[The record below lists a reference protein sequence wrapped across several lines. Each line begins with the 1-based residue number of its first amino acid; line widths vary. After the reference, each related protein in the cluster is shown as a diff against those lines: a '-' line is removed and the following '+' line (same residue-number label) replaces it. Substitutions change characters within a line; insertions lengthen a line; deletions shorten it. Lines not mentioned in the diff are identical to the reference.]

1 MEKLKVKFLMG
12 PPDCNDPYIPTYS
25 DLFLKELSGK
35 MGIEVVTGEMEEV
48 AREAL
53 PVYFIASGGAENGFK
68 ANYKATKEPY
78 LLLTTPAYNSL
89 AASMEILGFLDENNL
104 KGEILHGDMDTL
116 AHELKLRLTIA
127 EAKQKLSRSH
137 LGCFGMPGG
146 LIASE
151 IDFEKLEK
159 ETGCRSSM
167 YTLDELIEEDH
178 KGGYEQNDYTRQL
191 KEKSFNAQ
199 EIEKALNVYGALK
212 RLVEKYALTAVTV
225 RCFDLLKQIG
235 TTGCLALAILNAEGI
250 PAACEGDQKSLLSMV
265 IMRLL
270 TSRTGFMAN
279 PCSMDPASGEIIFA
293 HCTIPIDMPDSYFL
307 TTHFESGIG
316 VAVASDI
323 EPQTMTVFK
332 CNGDL
337 SRHYAGRA
345 QLIETMHRNDLCRTQ
360 LKLKMEDGTGYFS
373 KRPIS
378 NHHIICKGDYKEV
391 IDAFFAD
398 FE

>member
-25 DLFLKELSGK
+25 DLFLKELSEK
-35 MGIEVVTGEMEEV
+35 MGIEVVTAEMEEV
-48 AREAL
+48 AKEPL
-53 PVYFIASGGAENGFK
+53 PIYFIASGGAENGFK
-68 ANYKATKEPY
+68 ANYAMTKEPY

-89 AASMEILGFLDENNL
+89 AASMEILGFLDEHDL

-116 AHELKLRLTIA
+116 AHELKLRATVA
-127 EAKQKLSRSH
+127 EAKEKLSKAN
-137 LGCFGMPGG
+137 LGCFGLPGG

-151 IDFEKLEK
+151 IDFEKLQK
-159 ETGCRSSM
+159 DTGCCCSLYS
-167 YTLDELIEEDH
+167 LDELIEEYH
-178 KGGYEQNDYTRQL
+178 KGGYEENEYTRQL
-191 KEKSFNAQ
+191 KEKSFNPE

-212 RLVEKYALTAVTV
+212 RLIEKYSLTAVTV

-235 TTGCLALAILNAEGI
+235 TTGCLALSILNTEGI

-270 TSRTGFMAN
+270 SGQSGFMAN
-279 PCSMDPASGEIIFA
+279 PCSMNPASGEIIFA

-323 EPQTMTVFK
+323 EPQVMTVFK

-345 QLIETMHRNDLCRTQ
+345 YLLETMHRNDLCRTQ
-360 LKLKMEDGTGYFS
+360 MRLKMEDGTDYFS
-373 KRPIS
+373 NRPIS

-391 IDAFFAD
+391 IDAFFA
-398 FE
+398 EYE

>member
-25 DLFLKELSGK
+25 DLFLKELSEK
-35 MGIEVVTGEMEEV
+35 MGVEVVTAEMEEV
-48 AREAL
+48 AKEPL
-53 PVYFIASGGAENGFK
+53 PIYFIASGGAENGFK
-68 ANYKATKEPY
+68 ANYEMTKEPY

-89 AASMEILGFLDENNL
+89 AASMEILGFLDEHGL
-104 KGEILHGDMDTL
+104 KGEILHGDMDAL
-116 AHELKLRLTIA
+116 AHKLKLRLA
-127 EAKQKLSRSH
+127 VAKAKAGLRKAN
-137 LGCFGMPGG
+137 LGCFGLPGG

-151 IDFEKLEK
+151 ISFEKLE
-159 ETGCRSSM
+159 EDTGCRCNLYS
-167 YTLDELIEEDH
+167 LDELVEEYR
-178 KGGYEQNDYTRQL
+178 KGGYEENDHTRQL
-191 KEKSFNAQ
+191 KGKSFNPE

-212 RLVEKYALTAVTV
+212 RLIDKYNLTAVTV

-235 TTGCLALAILNAEGI
+235 TTGCLALAILNTEGI

-270 TSRTGFMAN
+270 SGQSGFMAN
-279 PCSMDPASGEIIFA
+279 PCSMNPATGEIIFA

-323 EPQTMTVFK
+323 EPQVMTVFK

-345 QLIETMHRNDLCRTQ
+345 HLIETMHRNDLCRTQ
-360 LKLKMEDGTGYFS
+360 MRLKMEDGTDYFS
-373 KRPIS
+373 NRPIS

-391 IDAFFAD
+391 IDAFFA
-398 FE
+398 EYE